1 MKADYIIQDSE
12 NNLDA
17 REYGKTGSLCRGHGT
32 TSSLNP
38 QANYSAWYIINKQ
51 INHKQKGALE
61 LRGYRI
67 RLKIEIV

>member
-1 MKADYIIQDSE
+1 MKAHYIIQESK
-12 NNLDA
+12 NNLDT

-51 INHKQKGALE
+51 INHQQKGVLQ

-67 RLKIEIV
+67 RLKIGIV